1 MLTTLTYLSAIG
13 GVVALIYA
21 VILAVRINKM
31 DSGTKKMKE
40 IAQSINEGAKAF
52 LFSEYKILVI
62 FVATVFVVISVCGII
77 TKSDVLN
84 LQTALAFL
92 IGAILSTFSLVTVD
106 MSVATK
112 ANVRVAN
119 AAKEKGMN
127 SCIIYC
133 F

>member
-52 LFSEYKILVI
+52 LFRN
-62 FVATVFVVISVCGII
+62 
-77 TKSDVLN
+77 TK
-84 LQTALAFL
+84 FL
-92 IGAILSTFSLVTVD
+92 
-106 MSVATK
+106 
-112 ANVRVAN
+112 
-119 AAKEKGMN
+119 
-127 SCIIYC
+127 
-133 F
+133 